1 MLTNS
6 DIQGDMQPTDIGD
19 AGSYSTTRRN
29 MLDIG
34 NSLYGTGVSMDI
46 EIPMIAVIGSQST
59 GKSSLLENICGIT
72 LPRAS
77 GTCTRSMPHRMSLS
91 RSSDPWVCTVSLRLL
106 TDRQGQAITVRTIR
120 FGDPISNPEDVAERI
135 KRAQRAILNPSTE
148 ASSFLTGEGDET
160 TSEITGPDVV
170 DLSFVDLPGL
180 IASAGSGS
188 TTADIDLVKG
198 LVTEYAK
205 NESCIILLTVTCET
219 EFENQG
225 AYQLARTFD
234 PAGKRTIG
242 VLTKPDRAPRGDEER
257 WVTLLKNEYPQLALD
272 NGWFSVKQPD
282 SVQLSEGITRAD
294 ARQEERH
301 FFASTKPWDLLPQLF
316 QRRLGTL
323 NLAERCSDVLS
334 GLIAKRYV
342 RAFVDCAQDDQATSR
357 LPEIQKTIQEM
368 LRTTESQLGELPKE
382 PSKDPV
388 GEVYNLVSKFSSA
401 LTQYVEGTPGADGLL
416 QIIRP
421 KQQEFKDAIQKT
433 APDFRPFEKPDADD
447 MQLANLTPPD
457 FLSNEEVPSLPEDDV
472 GAIYIDE
479 VMNLAVQAITRE
491 LPDNIPFVVTE
502 MFIHQVVA
510 RWETPAMQLFDYVE
524 EILNKKIADFVHAEC
539 NQYPHLE
546 FTISIVIADYI
557 ADRARATRECLQWLV
572 ALEGRPRTLN
582 DHYFR
587 DYRDKFLAWYRGHRS
602 QYNNVPLLHKLKK
615 HNTSNGSSEFDENVR
630 AIMAAFSALDIHD
643 IEPTDL
649 AKVLPTDPYE
659 AAIGIMASVRAY
671 FQVAYKRFADNV
683 PNAIDH
689 ELVLGLNRGKALDAV
704 LRKELG
710 VSGPD
715 GYRLCAE
722 YLRED
727 GNVAA
732 RREELRNKRERLNKA
747 RKELM
752 RLRK

>member
-1 MLTNS
+1 MLDHSENHN
-6 DIQGDMQPTDIGD
+6 DVGD
-19 AGSYSTTRRN
+19 AGGYSTTRRN
-29 MLDIG
+29 MLDIA

-59 GKSSLLENICGIT
+59 GKSSLLENVCGIT

-77 GTCTRSMPHRMSLS
+77 GTCTRCPTECRLS
-91 RSSDPWVCTVSLRLL
+91 HSSAPWKCIIGLRLL
-106 TDRQGQAITVRTIR
+106 TDRHGEAIPVRTKP
-120 FGDPISNPEDVAERI
+120 FGDPIVDPTEVAERI

-148 ASSFLTGEGDET
+148 ADFFLTGGEET
-160 TSEITGPDVV
+160 TPEITFSRNCVSLEISGPDVV

-180 IASAGSGS
+180 IASAGTGS
-188 TTADIDLVKG
+188 TTADIELVKG

-257 WVTLLKNEYPQLALD
+257 WVTLLKNEYPELALD

-282 SVQLSEGITRAD
+282 SIQLTEGITRAQ
-294 ARQEERH
+294 ARQEEKN
-301 FFASTKPWDLLPQLF
+301 FFASANPWASLSLRF
-316 QRRLGTL
+316 QQHLGTF

-334 GLIAKRYV
+334 GLIAKR
-342 RAFVDCAQDDQATSR
+342 
-357 LPEIQKTIQEM
+357 LPDIQKTIQDM
-368 LRTTESQLGELPKE
+368 LRTTEGQLGELPQE
-382 PSKDPV
+382 PSKDPI
-388 GEVYNLVSKFSSA
+388 GEVYNLISKLSDA
-401 LTQYVEGTPGADGLL
+401 LTQYVEGTPGAGGLL
-416 QIIRP
+416 QTIRP
-421 KQQEFKDAIQKT
+421 KQQEFKDAIRKT
-433 APDFRPFEKPDADD
+433 APDFRPSERPDGDD
-447 MQLANLTPPD
+447 FAYGNGLTLPE
-457 FLSNEEVPSLPEDDV
+457 FLSNEEKPHLPDDDSD
-472 GAIYIDE
+472 AIYIDQ
-479 VMNLAVQAITRE
+479 VMDYALQAITRE

-502 MFIHQVVA
+502 MFIRDAVG
-510 RWETPAMQLFDYVE
+510 RWQAPTMQLFDYVE
-524 EILNKKIADFVHAEC
+524 EILNRKITGFVHAEC
-539 NQYPHLE
+539 TQYPDLN
-546 FTISIVIADYI
+546 FAVSTVISEYI
-557 ADRARATRECLQWLV
+557 AERAQVTRERLKWLL
-572 ALEGRPRTLN
+572 ALEERPRTLN
-582 DHYFR
+582 DHYFC
-587 DYRDKFLAWYRGHRS
+587 DYREKFLAWYRGHRS
-602 QYNNVPLLHKLKK
+602 QYHNIPLVQKLKK
-615 HNTSNGSSEFDENVR
+615 HSSSTGSSDFDENVR

-643 IEPTDL
+643 IAPTDL
-649 AKVLPTDPYE
+649 AKVLPSDPYDT
-659 AAIGIMASVRAY
+659 AIRIMASVRAY

-689 ELVLGLNRGKALDAV
+689 ELVLGLNRAGTLETV
-704 LRKELG
+704 LRKALG

-715 GYRLCAE
+715 GHRLCTD

-732 RREELRNKRERLNKA
+732 RRADLRNKRERLNKA